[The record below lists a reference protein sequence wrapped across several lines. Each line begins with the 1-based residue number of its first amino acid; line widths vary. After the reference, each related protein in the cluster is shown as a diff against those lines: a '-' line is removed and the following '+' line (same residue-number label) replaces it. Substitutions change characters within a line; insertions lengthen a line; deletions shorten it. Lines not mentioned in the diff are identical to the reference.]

1 MDPKNFVFVS
11 ILSHEGDNVIPHS
24 TARTLIAVTGVTICL
39 VVLIKWYFSGG
50 VCKSKARLDGKIH
63 NGLIAFQF
71 SLHRLTASY
80 TDFEKGY
87 IIIIAVMFR

>member
-11 ILSHEGDNVIPHS
+11 ILSHEGDNVISHS
-24 TARTLIAVTGVTICL
+24 TARTLIAVIGVTICL

-71 SLHRLTASY
+71 SLQRLTV
-80 TDFEKGY
+80 TLILKKV
-87 IIIIAVMFR
+87 I

>member
-24 TARTLIAVTGVTICL
+24 TARTLIAVAGVTICV

-71 SLHRLTASY
+71 SLQWLTV
-80 TDFEKGY
+80 TLILKKV
-87 IIIIAVMFR
+87 I